1 MARPYTIATFL
12 FSHSFP
18 SHTLLLIFYSSSYNK
33 TLTFRI
39 TIFILLFIEVHHI
52 YSALNLIERNK
63 SNHHTYLLDKSEPK
77 KRTPPSKSKKRTSK
91 TPGGAQAHTICI
103 ASLTTDTLSPSR
115 VLFLLPLASLLG
127 LFILFED
134 RQLLIKRV

>member
-12 FSHSFP
+12 FSHRFQN
-18 SHTLLLIFYSSSYNK
+18 HTLLLIFYSSSYNK

-39 TIFILLFIEVHHI
+39 TIYILLFMEVHHI

-63 SNHHTYLLDKSEPK
+63 SNHHTYLLDK
-77 KRTPPSKSKKRTSK
+77 PSQKNVHRQVRVKSAHQK

-134 RQLLIKRV
+134 RQLLMQRA